1 MMSVRLSEILVAVQ
15 GAATIPTL
23 TPEDSGL
30 PMVVYLLVRDDSP
43 YGPKIGVSP
52 RHGKRLTMNIMVP
65 ISISDD
71 PKIVGGGWLPN
82 PDLRLVRAWVLLNM
96 DVLLRH
102 WRHELPSTDMLAA
115 LRPLG
120 EAKGRK

>member
-1 MMSVRLSEILVAVQ
+1 MSVRLSEILVAVQ
-15 GAATIPTL
+15 ETVAMPTL
-23 TPEDSGL
+23 TPEDTGL
-30 PMVVYLLVRDDSP
+30 PMAVCLLGRDGSP

-52 RHGKRLTMNIMVP
+52 KHGKRLTMNTMVS
-65 ISISDD
+65 ISISND

-115 LRPLG
+115 LRLLG
-120 EAKGRK
+120 EVRGRK